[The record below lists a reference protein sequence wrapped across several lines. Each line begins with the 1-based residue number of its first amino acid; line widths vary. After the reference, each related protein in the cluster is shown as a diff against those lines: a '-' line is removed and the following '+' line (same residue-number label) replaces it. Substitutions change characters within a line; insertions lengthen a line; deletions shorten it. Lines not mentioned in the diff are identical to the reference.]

1 MFVLSRVVVGLAK
14 KSSYKRQ
21 ADSCKTEAF
30 LYLEIH
36 TGLSGTNRQSGR
48 EGRIFGIA
56 DDAFAS
62 RLAPTGERISTVG
75 ASLLAKTD

>member
-48 EGRIFGIA
+48 AVGIFGVSEGP
-56 DDAFAS
+56 FAS
-62 RLAPTGERISTVG
+62 RLAPTGERISNVG